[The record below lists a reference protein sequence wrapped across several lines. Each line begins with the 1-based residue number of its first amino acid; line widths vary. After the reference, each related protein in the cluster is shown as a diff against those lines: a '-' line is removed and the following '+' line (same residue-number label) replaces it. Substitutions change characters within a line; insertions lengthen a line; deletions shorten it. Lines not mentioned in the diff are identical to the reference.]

1 MLPLTPTKL
10 GRYEIVDEIGKGA
23 MGVVFLARDP
33 LIGRLVALKTFRI
46 GYSVKDQEMEQ
57 FRIRFMREA
66 QSAGIL
72 THPNI
77 VTIHDVVEASDEGL
91 AFIAMEYVRG
101 TNLKLMLQGEQPLSL
116 AGVLDVIAQVGDAL
130 DYAHA
135 NRVVH
140 RDVKPAN
147 ILITTDNKVKI
158 TDFGIARL
166 DSSNLTQEGQLLG
179 TPNYMAPEQIQG
191 KEVDHRADLFS
202 LGVVLYE
209 MLTRHK
215 PFQGENLTVVSH
227 RIVYDHFTPLR
238 DYVRDLPPGVDRI
251 LGRALEKDPA
261 RRYQR
266 AREMVDDLRRVVEAN
281 APRLGDGNETQS
293 LSSTM
298 VLPPPPIPSPI
309 PTMAPASDGTAA
321 TGTGG
326 SGTAVSAFAPV
337 APAPPVDPL
346 ADTVAT
352 VAPVLKAP
360 HRISPLRLLVIGGIA
375 AAAALLVW
383 AAALLWLGRGLPAG
397 PQRSAAEDANRER
410 TLTLL
415 HEGNAAR
422 GGGNWGGAQ
431 HFFSQAEALAP
442 GAKGI
447 RRMRLAAEQNLAL
460 QSSAQTQASQ
470 VAVWLGSANQALTAQ
485 SWDAALAAATTVL
498 NLEPAN
504 AEARAIVVK
513 AQEGLAHKNRQRP
526 APAPRAPRP
535 GQEVAAA
542 TPVPSEAPAAAR
554 PAPPAARTEPTS
566 ATVRIHFHSEV
577 PEVTVI
583 VYANKKEIFRKDS
596 GGGGLFHHAQEP
608 VDVTESKTVPAGT
621 VEFLVSVTPHG
632 RAAIGQKHAGNF
644 LGGASRDL
652 EIRLTGPKDLDVRLR

>member
-77 VTIHDVVEASDEGL
+77 VTIHDVVEGSDDGL

-116 AGVLDVIAQVGDAL
+116 AGVLDVIAQVGEAL

-147 ILITTDNKVKI
+147 ILITADGKVKI

-266 AREMVDDLRRVVEAN
+266 AREMVDDLRRVAEVSSTSASN
-281 APRLGDGNETQS
+281 AAES

-298 VLPPPPIPSPI
+298 VLPPSPVPP
-309 PTMAPASDGTAA
+309 PASDGTSA
-321 TGTGG
+321 TGT
-326 SGTAVSAFAPV
+326 SATSAG
-337 APAPPVDPL
+337 APVDPL

-352 VAPVLKAP
+352 LAPVLKAP
-360 HRISPLRLLVIGGIA
+360 DRISPRRLLVWGGIA

-383 AAALLWLGRGLPAG
+383 AAALLWLSRALPAG
-397 PQRSAAEDANRER
+397 PQRSAEEDGRREQI
-410 TLTLL
+410 LTLL
-415 HEGNAAR
+415 REGNAAR
-422 GGGNWGGAQ
+422 GSGSWGGARY
-431 HFFSQAEALAP
+431 FFSQAEALAP
-442 GAKGI
+442 QAKGI
-447 RRMRLAAEQNLAL
+447 HRMRLAAEQSLAL
-460 QSSAQTQASQ
+460 QSSQQSQASQ
-470 VAVWLGSANQALTAQ
+470 VATWLVGANQALTAQ
-485 SWDAALAAATTVL
+485 SWNAAMAAAGTVL
-498 NLEPAN
+498 TLDPAN

-513 AQEGLAHKNRQRP
+513 AQEGLAHKKPRP
-526 APAPRAPRP
+526 APMPQNSRRP
-535 GQEVAAA
+535 GQETAAA
-542 TPVPSEAPAAAR
+542 TPIPSEGPATHAAS
-554 PAPPAARTEPTS
+554 PPARTEATS
-566 ATVRIHFHSEV
+566 AAVRIHFHSEGA
-577 PEVTVI
+577 EGTVI
-583 VYANKKEIFRKDS
+583 VYANRKEIFRRDF
-596 GGGGLFHHAQEP
+596 GGGGGFFRRSQAPLDFTDSEP
-608 VDVTESKTVPAGT
+608 VSAGT
-621 VEFLVSVTPHG
+621 VEFLVSVTPRG
-632 RAAIGQKHAGNF
+632 RAALARKQSGSFA
-644 LGGASRDL
+644 GGASRDL
-652 EIRLTGPKDLDVRLR
+652 EIHLTGEKDLDVRLR

>member
-72 THPNI
+72 THPHI

-266 AREMVDDLRRVVEAN
+266 AREMVDDLRRVVEAT
-281 APRLGDGNETQS
+281 APRPADANETQS

-298 VLPPPPIPSPI
+298 VLPPSPI
-309 PTMAPASDGTAA
+309 PTMAPARTEPARAGPAADGTAA
-321 TGTGG
+321 TGTGS
-326 SGTAVSAFAPV
+326 SGGATASTFAPI

-360 HRISPLRLLVIGGIA
+360 SRISPLRLLLAGGIV

-383 AAALLWLGRGLPAG
+383 AAALFWLGRALPAG

-460 QSSAQTQASQ
+460 QSSAQAQASQ
-470 VAVWLGSANQALTAQ
+470 VAVWLASANQALAAQ
-485 SWDAALAAATTVL
+485 IWDAALAAATTVL
-498 NLEPAN
+498 NVEPAN
-504 AEARAIVVK
+504 AEARVIAVK

-535 GQEVAAA
+535 GQEIAAA
-542 TPVPSEAPAAAR
+542 TPVPSEGPVAH
-554 PAPPAARTEPTS
+554 PAPPPVRTEATS
-566 ATVRIHFHSEV
+566 ATVRIHFHSEGQ
-577 PEVTVI
+577 EGTVI
-583 VYANKKEIFRKDS
+583 VYANRKEIFRRDFG
-596 GGGGLFHHAQEP
+596 GGGGLFHRSQQP
-608 VDVTESKTVPAGT
+608 LDFTETKSVPAGN
-621 VEFLVSVTPHG
+621 VEFLVSVTPRG
-632 RAAIGQKHAGNF
+632 RGRRSRQTRAGTF
-644 LGGASRDL
+644 TVWRSPSPGTSRSS
-652 EIRLTGPKDLDVRLR
+652 